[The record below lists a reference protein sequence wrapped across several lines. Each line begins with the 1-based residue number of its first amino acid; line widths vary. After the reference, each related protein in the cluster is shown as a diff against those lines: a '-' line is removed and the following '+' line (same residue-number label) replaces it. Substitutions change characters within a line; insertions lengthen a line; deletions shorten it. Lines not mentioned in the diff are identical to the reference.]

1 MLPAVAIGPLLR
13 LAGYALLVA
22 GLFGAGAY
30 WEHGR
35 MQKKLD
41 AKTAEFNQF
50 KGGVIALGEDAKRRA
65 ALTEATHAR
74 NKERA
79 DEENRNRTAA
89 VAAATRRLRLERDD
103 ARGRLLSEAGRTPGC
118 PDGKACFDR
127 AELGAA
133 FRVRGEGLER
143 YRAAVL
149 DLAREGAESTI
160 ALDAAKGWALKL
172 SREMSGGRTD

>member
-1 MLPAVAIGPLLR
+1 MGLVSPAWII
-13 LAGYALLVA
+13 
-22 GLFGAGAY
+22 
-30 WEHGR
+30 
-35 MQKKLD
+35 
-41 AKTAEFNQF
+41 T
-50 KGGVIALGEDAKRRA
+50 GVIALTAGGYIVHCEYVKKDREQFINRLRAQAEEQEKEVQKKEREYKEAKEAADNEAKRKIDDLA
-65 ALTEATHAR
+65 HALE
-74 NKERA
+74 
-79 DEENRNRTAA
+79 
-89 VAAATRRLRLERDD
+89 RLRKQ
-103 ARGRLLSEAGRTPGC
+103 RTSAVKVPAAPASTSR
-118 PDGKACFDR
+118 PDLACFDR